1 MNTRLT
7 HKYNKRIW
15 RSDLKTA
22 SLQIGK
28 WLNEELRPN
37 CFATV
42 TFKQCKHHGQ
52 GVREWINRDIADST
66 CNELMQRCTKKFKK
80 LVTGS
85 DPNPFQWVTFS
96 EDGKGS
102 KRLHAH
108 LAIHTS
114 DLIAY
119 DEFSTI
125 FRDLC
130 TRFDWV
136 DDRIDIQQ
144 LHDEGD
150 HRKVI
155 FYCLKEGADA
165 FRPNASHLVL
175 N

>member
-1 MNTRLT
+1 M
-7 HKYNKRIW
+7 
-15 RSDLKTA
+15 KTA

-130 TRFDWV
+130 ARFDWV
-136 DDRIDIQQ
+136 DDRMRSP
-144 LHDEGD
+144 
-150 HRKVI
+150 RKVGI
-155 FYCLKEGADA
+155 DSTRSWA
-165 FRPNASHLVL
+165 LVPRHRGQPFHAKVGSL
-175 N
+175 V

>member
-1 MNTRLT
+1 MFQISKGQTF
-7 HKYNKRIW
+7 
-15 RSDLKTA
+15 
-22 SLQIGK
+22 LQS
-28 WLNEELRPN
+28 E
-37 CFATV
+37 
-42 TFKQCKHHGQ
+42 
-52 GVREWINRDIADST
+52 
-66 CNELMQRCTKKFKK
+66 CTKKFKK